1 MALQIPLNWMRDFVD
16 WSLADDEL
24 AERLTIAG
32 LEVEAI
38 EPMGNSWGE
47 LCFVAEIATVEKH
60 PDADALSL
68 VTVQYGA
75 GQPLTVVT
83 GAPNVRE
90 FEAGL
95 PEPAPKI
102 ALAVVGAMLV
112 DAYTEGHPLKQ
123 LKPSKIRGIR
133 SEGMICSELELGIG
147 EAHEGILLLPPDAP
161 TGTLLKDY
169 LGDTVL
175 HFDIKGGFAHL
186 LSILGVARET
196 AALLNT
202 SLKHN
207 LLPDTSALTTT
218 EQPDYI
224 GLEITAPD
232 LCSRYSVLLIRNI
245 KVEPS
250 PFWMQQRLLRSGMRP
265 INNIV
270 DITNYVMLELGQPL
284 HAFDYTVLQ
293 ARAGGRP
300 TITIR
305 RAHPGETIT
314 TLDEVER
321 QLGPDTLMISDTTGT
336 VGIAGVMGG
345 GNSEVSE
352 QTTEVLLEAAN
363 FEFLNNRKTSQLLK
377 LRTEASERFG
387 KQLDPEGTLPAVL
400 RAAQL
405 LVAHASGTLEPTAGD
420 LYPERPETVVLELD
434 PDYVRRVIGV
444 DLSDAEMV
452 RILTALEFEV
462 DSGNTLRV
470 TVPSYRLDVRI
481 LADLVEEIARIHG
494 YNNMPP
500 SLIRDELPPQRPN
513 LKLDNAD
520 RIRDLLTSLGLDEII
535 TYSMINPK
543 DDARLQMQEAV
554 DLGEYVPVVNPL
566 TQERTHLRRSLLPGA
581 LGTARSNLR
590 FMDRVATF
598 EVGGVFHPKSG
609 QVLPEEPQRLNLL
622 LTGTQQGSSWLGADS
637 GNLDFFDLK
646 GIVEQMLDT
655 LHCTN
660 AEFRKAQTLPWHPGR
675 CAELQIAGEAV
686 GHLGELHPAIRQSF
700 GLPEQ
705 PIALAEFDFD
715 RMMALISGEYLMRE
729 ISPFTPIYEDLALVV
744 DTGLSAAAVLSA
756 LLEFGKPLLRKA
768 RLFDVYEGEQV
779 GVGKKSLAYAL
790 TYQAL
795 DRTLT
800 DKDVEKVRKRIV
812 RKLEQAFQAHLR
824 G

>member
-16 WSLADDEL
+16 WPLADDEL

-32 LEVEAI
+32 LEVEAV
-38 EPMGNSWGE
+38 EPTGKSWGE
-47 LCFVAEIATVEKH
+47 LCFVAEIAAVEKH
-60 PDADALSL
+60 PDADSLSL
-68 VTVQYGA
+68 VTVAYGA
-75 GQPLTVVT
+75 EQTLTVVT

-95 PEPAPKI
+95 PEPPPKV
-102 ALAVVGAMLV
+102 ALAVAGAMLV
-112 DAYTEGHPLKQ
+112 DAYTEGHPLKK

-133 SEGMICSELELGIG
+133 SEGMLCSELELGLG

-161 TGTLLKDY
+161 TGALLKDY

-202 SLKHN
+202 PLKRD
-207 LLPDTSALTTT
+207 LLPDPSVLTTA

-232 LCSRYSVLLIRNI
+232 LCARYSALLIRDI
-245 KVEPS
+245 KVGAS

-284 HAFDYTVLQ
+284 HAFDYTVLTE
-293 ARAGGRP
+293 RAGGRP

-305 RAHPGETIT
+305 RAHSGETIT

-321 QLGPDTLMISDTTGT
+321 PLDPDTLMIADAAGT

-387 KQLDPEGTLPAVL
+387 KQLDPEATLAAAL

-405 LVAHASGTLEPTAGD
+405 MVDHAGGTLEPIAGD
-420 LYPERPETVVLELD
+420 LYPEHPETVVLDLD

-444 DLSDAEMV
+444 ELSNAEME

-462 DSGNTLRV
+462 ASGTTLQV
-470 TVPSYRLDVRI
+470 TVPSHRRDVRI
-481 LADLVEEIARIHG
+481 PADLVEEIARVHG
-494 YNNMPP
+494 YNNIPP
-500 SLIRDELPPQRPN
+500 TLIRDELPPQRPN

-535 TYSMINPK
+535 TYSMINPE
-543 DDARLQMQEAV
+543 DDARLQMREGV
-554 DLGEYVPVVNPL
+554 DLNDYVPVVNPL
-566 TQERTHLRRSLLPGA
+566 TQERTHLRRSLIPGA

-590 FMDRVATF
+590 FMDRVTTF

-609 QVLPEEPQRLNLL
+609 QVLPEEPRRLNLL
-622 LTGTQQGSSWLGADS
+622 LTGTRQGSSWLGADA
-637 GNLDFFDLK
+637 GMLDFFDLK

-655 LHCTN
+655 LHGIKV
-660 AEFRKAQTLPWHPGR
+660 EFRKAQRLPWHPGR
-675 CAELQIAGEAV
+675 CAELCLAGEAV
-686 GHLGELHPAIRQSF
+686 GHLGELHPAIRQAF

-715 RMMALISGEYLMRE
+715 RMMSLISGEYLMSE
-729 ISPFTPIYEDLALVV
+729 ISTFTPIYEDLALVV
-744 DTGLSAAAVLSA
+744 DARLSADAVLPVM
-756 LLEFGKPLLRKA
+756 LEAGRPLLRNA
-768 RLFDVYEGEQV
+768 RLFDLYEGEQA
-779 GVGKKSLAYAL
+779 GTGKKSLAYAL
-790 TYQAL
+790 TYQAM

-812 RKLEQAFQAHLR
+812 RKLEQEFQAQLR

>member
-16 WSLADDEL
+16 WPLTDDDL

-32 LEVEAI
+32 LEVEVVRQV
-38 EPMGNSWGE
+38 GQHWGE
-47 LCFVAEIATVEKH
+47 LCFVAAITAVEKH
-60 PDADALSL
+60 PDADSLSL

-75 GQPLTVVT
+75 EQPLTVVT
-83 GAPNVRE
+83 GAPNVRVYE
-90 FEAGL
+90 SGL
-95 PEPAPKI
+95 PEQPPKV

-112 DAYTEGHPLKQ
+112 DTYTEDHPLKK

-161 TGTLLKDY
+161 TGLFLKDY

-186 LSILGVARET
+186 LSVLGVARET

-202 SLKHN
+202 PLKRD
-207 LLPDTSALTTT
+207 LLPDTSLLITA

-232 LCSRYSVLLIRNI
+232 LCSRYSTLLIRSI
-245 KVEPS
+245 KVGPS

-293 ARAGGRP
+293 KRAAGRP

-321 QLGPDTLMISDTTGT
+321 QLDPDTLMISDTTGT

-352 QTTEVLLEAAN
+352 QTTEVLLEAAH

-387 KQLDPEGTLPAVL
+387 KQLDPEGTLPAAL

-405 LVAHASGTLEPTAGD
+405 MVAYASGTLEPIAGD
-420 LYPERPETVVLELD
+420 LYPERPETVVLALD

-444 DLSDAEMV
+444 ELSEAKMV

-470 TVPSYRLDVRI
+470 TVPSHRQDVRI

-535 TYSMINPK
+535 TYSMINPE
-543 DDARLQMQEAV
+543 DDARLQMQDAV
-554 DLGEYVPVVNPL
+554 DLNNYVPIVNPL
-566 TQERTHLRRSLLPGA
+566 TQERTHLRRSLIPGA

-590 FMDRVATF
+590 FMDRIATF

-622 LTGTQQGSSWLGADS
+622 LAGTRQDSSWLESDS
-637 GNLDFFDLK
+637 EALDFFDLK

-655 LHCTN
+655 LHCPN
-660 AEFRKAQTLPWHPGR
+660 VEFRKAQTLPWHPGR
-675 CAELQIAGEAV
+675 CAELRIAGESV

-700 GLPEQ
+700 GLPEL

-715 RMMALISGEYLMRE
+715 RMMTLTSKEYLMSE

-744 DTGLSAAAVLSA
+744 DTGLSAAAVLSVM
-756 LLEFGKPLLRKA
+756 LEAGKPLLHNA

-790 TYQAL
+790 TYQAM
-795 DRTLT
+795 DCTLT
-800 DKDVEKVRKRIV
+800 DKNVEKIRKRIV
-812 RKLEQAFQAHLR
+812 RRLEQEFQAHLR

>member
-16 WSLADDEL
+16 WSLADDDL
-24 AERLTIAG
+24 AERLTLAG
-32 LEVEAI
+32 LEVEAV
-38 EPMGNSWGE
+38 EQVGKHWGE
-47 LCFVAEIATVEKH
+47 RCFVAEITAVEKH
-60 PDADALSL
+60 PDADSLSL
-68 VTVQYGA
+68 VTVRYGA
-75 GQPLTVVT
+75 EQPLTVVT
-83 GAPNVRE
+83 GAPNVRDYE
-90 FEAGL
+90 SGL
-95 PEPAPKI
+95 PEQPSKV
-102 ALAVVGAMLV
+102 ALAVVGAMLA
-112 DAYTEGHPLKQ
+112 DAYTEGHPLKK

-133 SEGMICSELELGIG
+133 SEGMVCSELELGIG
-147 EAHEGILLLPPDAP
+147 EQHEGILLLPPDAP
-161 TGTLLKDY
+161 TGALLKDY

-202 SLKHN
+202 PLKRD
-207 LLPDTSALTTT
+207 LLPDTATLTTD
-218 EQPDYI
+218 EQPEYV

-232 LCSRYSVLLIRNI
+232 LCSRYSAVLVRGL
-245 KVEPS
+245 KVGSS

-284 HAFDYTVLQ
+284 HAFDYTTLRE
-293 ARAGGRP
+293 RAGGRP

-321 QLGPDTLMISDTTGT
+321 QLDPDTLLISDTAGT

-363 FEFLNNRKTSQLLK
+363 FEFLNNRKTSQSLK

-387 KQLDPEGTLPAVL
+387 KRLDPEGTLPAAL

-405 LVAHASGTLEPTAGD
+405 MVAHAEGTLELVAGD

-444 DLSDAEMV
+444 NLSDAEMV

-462 DSGNTLRV
+462 ESGDALRV
-470 TVPSYRLDVRI
+470 TVPSHRRDVRI
-481 LADLVEEIARIHG
+481 PADLVEEITRIHG
-494 YNNMPP
+494 YNNMAP

-513 LKLDNAD
+513 LKLDSAE

-535 TYSMINPK
+535 TYSMINPE
-543 DDARLQMQEAV
+543 DDARLQLQDSV
-554 DLGEYVPVVNPL
+554 DLNEYVPVVNPL
-566 TQERTHLRRSLLPGA
+566 SQERTHLRRNLIPGA

-590 FMDRVATF
+590 FMDRVTTF

-609 QVLPEEPQRLNLL
+609 QVLPEEPRRLNLL
-622 LTGTQQGSSWLGADS
+622 FTGTRQADSWLDADA
-637 GNLDFFDLK
+637 GTLDFFDLK
-646 GIVEQMLDT
+646 GIVEQMLNT
-655 LHCTN
+655 LHCAN
-660 AEFRKAQTLPWHPGR
+660 IEFRKAQALPWHPGR
-675 CAELQIAGEAV
+675 CAELRIAGETV

-705 PIALAEFDFD
+705 PVAMAEFDFD
-715 RMMALISGEYLMRE
+715 RMMALMSGEYLMSE
-729 ISPFTPIYEDLALVV
+729 ISPFTPIYEDIALVV
-744 DTGLSAAAVLSA
+744 DTGLSTDAILPVM
-756 LLEFGKPLLRKA
+756 LEAGKPLLRNA

-779 GVGKKSLAYAL
+779 GAGKKSLAYAF
-790 TYQAL
+790 TYQAM

-800 DKDVEKVRKRIV
+800 DKDVEKIRKRIV
-812 RKLEQAFQAHLR
+812 RKLEQEFQAHLR